1 MRLSSVSIQR
11 PVLTLVLN
19 LALVLFGLIALDR
32 LGVRDYPAIDPPI
45 VSVNTSYSG
54 ANADVIES
62 QITEPLE
69 EAVNSVPG
77 VRAIS
82 STSRDGRSSISIE
95 FELGIDMEAAAND
108 VRDKVSRA
116 LRSLPPDADNPSIS
130 KADADA
136 SPIILLSILSDT
148 RGNLELSAMA
158 NDLVKERLQTIP
170 GLSEAR
176 LQGERKYAIRLWLD
190 PYKMAARGIAAQ
202 DVKSALDRENV
213 ELPSGSVEGSQVE
226 LTVRTVS
233 RLRTPEE
240 FDALILKEIDG
251 QAVRLGDVGK
261 AELGAENART
271 AMKNNGFPAVG
282 VMLIP
287 QPGANHIAIADE
299 FYKRLEALKKDL
311 PQDVKLSIGFDT
323 TRFIVKSLDEVAETL
338 FIALAL
344 VILIIFAF
352 FRNWRTTLIPILAI
366 PVSLLSAF
374 FIMFLSGFS
383 LNILTLLA
391 IVLSTGLVVDD
402 AIVVLENIYTKVEGG
417 MDPGEAGH
425 RGSN

>member
-11 PVLTLVLN
+11 PVLTIVLN
-19 LALVLFGLIALDR
+19 LALVLFGLIGLNL
-32 LGVRDYPAIDPPI
+32 LGVRDYPAIDPPV
-45 VSVNTSYSG
+45 VSVNTTYSG

-95 FELGIDMEAAAND
+95 FALGVDMEAAAND

-116 LRSLPPDADNPSIS
+116 VRSLPPDADNPSIS

-148 RGNLELSAMA
+148 RSPIELSALA
-158 NDLVKERLQTIP
+158 NDVFKERFQTIP

-176 LQGERKYAIRLWLD
+176 LAGEKKYAMRLWLD
-190 PYKMAARGIAAQ
+190 PYRMTARGVTPQ

-213 ELPSGSVEGSQVE
+213 ELPSGSVEGRNVE

-233 RLRTPEE
+233 RLADAGE
-240 FDALILKEIDG
+240 FNNLILKEVDG

-261 AELGAENART
+261 AELGAEN
-271 AMKNNGFPAVG
+271 P
-282 VMLIP
+282 
-287 QPGANHIAIADE
+287 D
-299 FYKRLEALKKDL
+299 
-311 PQDVKLSIGFDT
+311 
-323 TRFIVKSLDEVAETL
+323 
-338 FIALAL
+338 
-344 VILIIFAF
+344 
-352 FRNWRTTLIPILAI
+352 
-366 PVSLLSAF
+366 PVR
-374 FIMFLSGFS
+374 
-383 LNILTLLA
+383 
-391 IVLSTGLVVDD
+391 
-402 AIVVLENIYTKVEGG
+402 
-417 MDPGEAGH
+417 DPGHVRVLGQENRSCASDRGCSHSAGI
-425 RGSN
+425 G